1 MKTVLARCASFFD
14 LFRDFRGY
22 VEFFSPQDLV
32 TADCSVVQLSLPFD
46 DFIGSPVPAD
56 VDEYREYWSAAAAFI
71 EARNQRILKS
81 VQSVA

>member
-56 VDEYREYWSAAAAFI
+56 VDEHREYRSVP
-71 EARNQRILKS
+71 QPPLLKPVINAS
-81 VQSVA
+81 